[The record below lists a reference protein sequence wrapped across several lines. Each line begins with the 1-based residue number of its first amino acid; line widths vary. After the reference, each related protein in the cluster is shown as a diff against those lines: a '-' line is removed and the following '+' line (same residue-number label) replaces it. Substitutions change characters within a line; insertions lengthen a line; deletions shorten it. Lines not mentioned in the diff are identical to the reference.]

1 MSDILGKRS
10 FYKPFVY
17 PEAFRFYEQQQQMHW
32 LATDVPMHND
42 IKDLAKLS
50 ERDYNLVVNIQ
61 RFFTQSDVDVG
72 EAYMQKYGP
81 ILAGH
86 PEVRMMLAAFANM
99 EAVHAHAYSLW
110 LDTVGLPEKEYQ
122 AFAEYEEM
130 AAKHDYVSR
139 FNCENPQEL
148 VKGLAVYSAFTEGM
162 QLFSAFVMLLHF
174 SHNRQLL
181 KGMGQ
186 IVAYSIRD
194 ESHHVAGMSW
204 AFRQLVQERP
214 ELWGSD
220 ARETVYDICKT
231 MVSLEDGFIDRAFEL
246 GDIAG
251 LGREDVKRYIRYI
264 ADIRLKQLGLEPIYD
279 IETNPLPW
287 VEDALN
293 SVELGNFFE
302 QQVTEYAS
310 GVLPQNF
317 EQAIFGG

>member
-1 MSDILGKRS
+1 MTDILGSRAY
-10 FYKPFVY
+10 YKPFQY
-17 PEAFRFYEQQQQMHW
+17 PAAFKFYEDQQKMHW

-42 IKDLAKLS
+42 IKDLKKLS
-50 ERDYNLVVNIQ
+50 EADYNLVVNIQ

-72 EAYMQKYGP
+72 EAYMRKYGP
-81 ILAGH
+81 ILGGH

-110 LDTVGLPEKEYQ
+110 LDTVGLPEKEYR

-130 AAKHDYVSR
+130 AAKHDYISKYD
-139 FNCENPQEL
+139 CATPQGL
-148 VKGLAVYSAFTEGM
+148 VEGLAVYSAFTEGM

-194 ESHHVAGMSW
+194 ESHHVEGMSW
-204 AFRQLVQERP
+204 AFRTLVSERP
-214 ELWGSD
+214 DLWGED
-220 ARETVYDICKT
+220 AQTRVIGICKH
-231 MVSLEDGFIDRAFEL
+231 MVDLEDAFIDRAFEL
-246 GDIAG
+246 GDIDG
-251 LGREDVKRYIRYI
+251 LKANEVKEYIRFI
-264 ADIRLKQLGLEPIYD
+264 ADRRLAQLGLDPIYNVPK
-279 IETNPLPW
+279 NPLPW

-302 QQVTEYAS
+302 VQVTEYAS
-310 GVLPQNF
+310 GTLPNNF
-317 EQAIFGG
+317 AEVIFGR

>member
-10 FYKPFVY
+10 YYKPFRF
-17 PEAFRFYEQQQQMHW
+17 PAAFRFYEQQQQMHW

-50 ERDYNLVVNIQ
+50 KEDYNLVVNIQ

-81 ILAGH
+81 ILGGH
-86 PEVRMMLAAFANM
+86 PEVRMMLASFANM

-110 LDTVGLPEKEYQ
+110 LDTVGLPESEYR
-122 AFAEYEEM
+122 AFADYEEM
-130 AAKHDYVSR
+130 AAKHEYISD
-139 FNCENPQEL
+139 FNCENPSEL
-148 VKGLAVYSAFTEGM
+148 VRGLAVYSAFTEGM

-194 ESHHVAGMSW
+194 ESHHVEGMCW
-204 AFRQLVQERP
+204 AFRQLVSERP
-214 ELWGSD
+214 ELWDDKAKGD
-220 ARETVYDICKT
+220 IYDICKR
-231 MVSLEDGFIDRAFEL
+231 MVSLEDAFIDRAFEL
-246 GDIAG
+246 GDIQG
-251 LGREDVKRYIRYI
+251 LESSSVKAYIRYI
-264 ADIRLKQLGLEPIYD
+264 ADRRLVQLGLEPIYHVPK
-279 IETNPLPW
+279 NPLPW

-302 QQVTEYAS
+302 VQVTEYAS
-310 GVLPQNF
+310 GTLPSDF
-317 EQAIFGG
+317 EDVIFGG